1 MNKHRK
7 VHLDVEHKPVAPDP
21 VMVQWIG
28 RRREAKDEFKAAW
41 EQFYASLT
49 PERYCELA
57 PHRGHGQGE
66 CFVAE
71 MSWSLAFDTPI

>member
-49 PERYCELA
+49 PEDIA
-57 PHRGHGQGE
+57 SWHRTE
-66 CFVAE
+66 DMARANA
-71 MSWSLAFDTPI
+71 SWLK